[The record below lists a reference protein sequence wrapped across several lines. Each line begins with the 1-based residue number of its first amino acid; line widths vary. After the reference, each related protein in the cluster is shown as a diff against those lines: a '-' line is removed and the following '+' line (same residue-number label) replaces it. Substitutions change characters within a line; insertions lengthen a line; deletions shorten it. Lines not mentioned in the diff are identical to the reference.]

1 MKISIAQPDLLPA
14 LTSVSRSVG
23 VKANL
28 PVLGNILLSAES
40 NKLTLSAT
48 NLEIG
53 IIKSI
58 SCEVIDPGDITI
70 PAKTILEIIQS
81 LGAVK
86 VEVET
91 IGDNMSISSGKFK
104 ASLNCIPS
112 SEFPVIPL
120 SSEKGITIKKEV
132 IANIPSI
139 IFAAAIDEGR
149 PTLTGILTELEDSH
163 LNFVATD
170 GFRLAHQQVKLT
182 ELDSGT
188 KIKVLIP
195 KRTFEEVVRVIAEEG
210 IEEIEMAA
218 SNSQNQIIFKIGSST
233 ISSRL
238 IEGPF
243 PGWEKLIPTE
253 HKTRLILDRSE
264 LVAAVKLASVFAKS
278 ESNIITF
285 KLSEGKVVL
294 QSQSKELGSQENEVD
309 GQVEGED
316 VTIAYNARFLTDAIG
331 ASNASQL
338 IMEFQGSLSA
348 TLIKPMGIEGLEYIL
363 MPVRQS

>member
-28 PVLGNILLSAES
+28 PVLGNILLSAEGL
-40 NKLTLSAT
+40 KLTLSAT
-48 NLEIG
+48 NLEVG
-53 IIKSI
+53 IIRTI
-58 SCEVIDPGDITI
+58 SCEVIDSGEITV

-86 VEVET
+86 VDIET
-91 IGDNMSISSGKFK
+91 TNENVTISTGKFK

-195 KRTFEEVVRVIAEEG
+195 KRTFEEVVRLISEEG
-210 IEEIEMAA
+210 VEDIEIAT
-218 SNSQNQIIFKIGSST
+218 SNSQNQIVFKIGSST

-294 QSQSKELGSQENEVD
+294 
-309 GQVEGED
+309 
-316 VTIAYNARFLTDAIG
+316 
-331 ASNASQL
+331 
-338 IMEFQGSLSA
+338 
-348 TLIKPMGIEGLEYIL
+348 
-363 MPVRQS
+363 